1 VGGGFSMSCYLN
13 RGGRLPRAG
22 DGFKTKCCDARNG
35 IFGARAD
42 LRKYRK
48 WVKHTSPD
56 AILTDTPVR
65 ESRNRVLPP
74 IRNNGFGAP
83 YQRIVINPGPVDVKK
98 EGSAFDLPNG
108 RWNPGW
114 TRTAGETRCL
124 GLSDGRRTV
133 TRRETASRQRRRA
146 MHCRSSKGTRWEIS
160 RWS

>member
-1 VGGGFSMSCYLN
+1 MGGGFSMSCYLN

-65 ESRNRVLPP
+65 ESRNRVFPP
-74 IRNNGFGAP
+74 
-83 YQRIVINPGPVDVKK
+83 
-98 EGSAFDLPNG
+98 SATTDSARPIS
-108 RWNPGW
+108 
-114 TRTAGETRCL
+114 
-124 GLSDGRRTV
+124 GLSSIW
-133 TRRETASRQRRRA
+133 A
-146 MHCRSSKGTRWEIS
+146 RWM
-160 RWS
+160 